1 MSTSIQNR
9 ILNGV
14 FLPELE
20 FRTSR
25 SSGPGGQ
32 NVNKVETRVQLFFNI
47 DTSLVLTEEEKATL
61 HQKAKS
67 KISEGGILQ
76 LQAQEK
82 RSQLQNRELVLEKF
96 YELLRK
102 AFERRKARKAT
113 KPGKAAVEKRL
124 KAKKSQA
131 QKKANRSWKR
141 ED

>member
-9 ILNGV
+9 IVNGA

-47 DTSLVLTEEEKATL
+47 GDSLILTEDEKAL
-61 HQKAKS
+61 LLQKVKS
-67 KISEGGILQ
+67 KISESGVLQ

-102 AFERRKARKAT
+102 AFEKRKARKAT

-124 KAKKSQA
+124 KAKKSHA
-131 QKKANRSWKR
+131 QKKANRSWKK